1 MSTDANLMDWD
12 PLVALLR
19 EEVKEYGGLYNLL
32 DRQQKEIFQRDPE
45 SVLRT
50 NEEIETYTNEMGE
63 LRKRR
68 EEIVFQIAD
77 SFQRDRNETLSKMI
91 SHFPDYV
98 QPLLQALV
106 DEINQMIKRTR
117 SKARQNFLLL
127 SRTMELTQETV
138 AALRPD
144 NYTKT
149 YTRKGQVGVA
159 KNMPSR
165 YKTFV

>member
-1 MSTDANLMDWD
+1 MNKDGNLIDWD
-12 PLVALLR
+12 PLVAILR
-19 EEVKEYGGLYNLL
+19 DEVQEYGGLYNLL
-32 DRQQKEIFQRDPE
+32 DRQQKEIFSRDPE
-45 SVLRT
+45 AVMKT
-50 NEEIETYTNEMGE
+50 NEDIEAYSQQMGT
-63 LRKRR
+63 LRGSR
-68 EEIVFQIAD
+68 EELVSGIAKAFD
-77 SFQRDRNETLSKMI
+77 CDPEEKLSKLVD
-91 SHFPDYV
+91 HFPDYV
-98 QPLLQALV
+98 QPLLQALI

>member
-50 NEEIETYTNEMGE
+50 NEEIENYTQEMGE

-68 EEIVFQIAD
+68 EEVVFQIAD
-77 SFQRDRNETLSKMI
+77 TFQCDRNETLSKMI